1 MDAVSRVLAA
11 DTMSTKDVL
20 TMEGGM
26 DMHRDSSKHG
36 PRLDEAM
43 KSETE
48 SITRSGRESRA
59 EEWNEAEPAA
69 EDQPAVSLIPGG
81 RPAGGTPPGM
91 DADDVAG
98 RSELARWLQ
107 PSVYPAD
114 RERLLQS
121 AVETQAPDAVTSLLA
136 KLPSDVSYQN
146 VQEVWRALGGG
157 TEDVS
162 HRT

>member
-1 MDAVSRVLAA
+1 
-11 DTMSTKDVL
+11 
-20 TMEGGM
+20 
-26 DMHRDSSKHG
+26 MHRDSSKHG

-48 SITRSGRESRA
+48 AITRSGRESRA
-59 EEWNEAEPAA
+59 EEWNEAEPSA

-81 RPAGGTPPGM
+81 QPAGGAPPGM

-107 PSVYPAD
+107 PSVFPAD

-121 AVETQAPDAVTSLLA
+121 ASETQAPDAVTRLLA
-136 KLPSDVSYQN
+136 GLPSDTSYQN
-146 VQEVWRALGGG
+146 VQEVWQALGGG
-157 TEDVS
+157 TEDAG